1 VSVVDSPRAEAAA
14 LAFRP
19 DVILLDIAMPDLD
32 GLEVARARRRHPE
45 FNNIKIIAV
54 SGFAHESNRE
64 SQCLRHRLLFRQPV
78 VPGELHHELD
88 EEVKHWLLRR
98 CLGSGAVQK
107 KDGLA
112 FRASPSGVANE

>member
-32 GLEVARARRRHPE
+32 GLEVTRALRRHPE

-64 SQCLRHRLLFRQPV
+64 KANACGIDCYFVSRWF
-78 VPGELHHELD
+78 
-88 EEVKHWLLRR
+88 
-98 CLGSGAVQK
+98 GASCITNSMK
-107 KDGLA
+107 K
-112 FRASPSGVANE
+112 